1 MKDHPLTPMRDAN
14 LVRVLQRQ
22 VKGRVGLVAAG
33 TVAKGAAAIR
43 EAYAKAR
50 REGLRFLIVDALD
63 DEHLRAIGEAC
74 ADMPLI
80 TGGSGVAMGLPNNYR
95 AAGKLARRAAA
106 TTLAAPAGRSIILA
120 GSCSKATRE
129 QVEAGIAAG
138 LPALRLEPLAIA
150 SGATTERAVAD
161 WAIAQAS
168 DKPPLV
174 YSSADPD
181 AVREAQERLGVER
194 AGALVE
200 DLLAGVGRLLLASG
214 FRRFLVAGGETSG
227 AVVGALG
234 VTALHIGPEID
245 PGVPWTRS
253 IGAPDVALA
262 LKSGN
267 FGARD
272 FFLKSWAMLS

>member
-1 MKDHPLTPMRDAN
+1 MRDAN

-22 VKGRVGLVAAG
+22 VKGRVGLVTAA
-33 TVAKGAAAIR
+33 TVARGAPAIR

-63 DEHLRAIGEAC
+63 DSDLRAIGGSC

-80 TGGSGVAMGLPNNYR
+80 TGGSGVAMGLPENYR
-95 AAGKLARRAAA
+95 AAGKLARRAAP
-106 TTLAAPAGRSIILA
+106 TTLAAPAGRSVILA

-129 QVEAGIAAG
+129 QVEAAIAAG
-138 LPALRLEPLAIA
+138 LPGLRLDPLAIA
-150 SGATTERAVAD
+150 SGATSERAVAD
-161 WAIAQAS
+161 WAIAQSA
-168 DKPPLV
+168 DRPPLV
-174 YSSADPD
+174 YSSADPGE
-181 AVREAQERLGVER
+181 VREAQDKLGAER

-200 DLLAGVGRLLLASG
+200 DLLAGVGRSLLANG
-214 FRRFLVAGGETSG
+214 FRRFVVAGGETSG

-253 IGAPDVALA
+253 IGSPDVALA

-267 FGARD
+267 FGAPD
-272 FFLKSWAMLS
+272 FFLKCWAMLN